1 MLFRQAQHRLLR
13 MAQTFSV
20 VVVTGPR
27 QSGKTTLVQNAFPGR
42 PYVSMEDLDVRRRVQ
57 DDPRLFLQQHAD
69 GVLIDEVQRVP
80 ELLSYLQTQVDAQK
94 LPGRYILTGSQNLLM
109 TEQIS
114 QSLAGRAAYLD
125 LLPLSYAESQSVDKK
140 LSLDAL
146 MLRGSYPQ
154 VVMSGVTPS
163 EWFEAYVRSYIER
176 DVRQISQINDLTAF
190 QRFLR
195 MMAARTGQLVN
206 LNAIGAD
213 LGLAQ
218 TTIKAWLS
226 ILEASY
232 ITFRL
237 LPYHTH
243 FGKRLVKTP
252 KLYFY
257 DTGLAAWLLGIHD
270 VATMNVHPMRGALFE
285 NFMILQYLKF
295 CKNTGRNDHLY
306 FWRDNTGN
314 EMDLLIERAGVLS
327 AIEFKS
333 GATFNPEWLRAM
345 DTWMKHTDGARRSA
359 GMVISDA
366 PMNAWYRSYFAAHWR
381 SASMQLAADL
391 PANS

>member
-1 MLFRQAQHRLLR
+1 MLFRQAEHRLLR
-13 MAQTFSV
+13 MAQSFPV

-42 PYVSMEDLDVRRRVQ
+42 PYVSMEDLDIRRRVQ

-125 LLPLSYAESQSVDKK
+125 LLPLSYLEAESIDKH
-140 LSLDAL
+140 LGLDAL

-154 VVMSGVTPS
+154 VAINGVTPT

-195 MMAARTGQLVN
+195 MMAARVGQLVN

-237 LPYHTH
+237 MPYHTH

-257 DTGLAAWLLGIHD
+257 DTGLVAWLLGIHD
-270 VATMNVHPMRGALFE
+270 VQTMNVHPMRGALFE

-333 GATFNPEWLRAM
+333 GATFNTEWLRAM

-366 PMNAWYRSYFAAHWR
+366 PMNAWYRDYFAAHWR
-381 SASMQLAADL
+381 SASMQLT
-391 PANS
+391 

>member
-1 MLFRQAQHRLLR
+1 MLFRQAQHRLVR
-13 MAQTFSV
+13 MAKSFPV

-27 QSGKTTLVQNAFPGR
+27 QSGKTTLVQSTFPDF

-57 DDPRLFLQQHAD
+57 DDPRLFLQQHAS
-69 GVLIDEVQRVP
+69 GVLIDEVQRTP
-80 ELLSYLQTQVDAQK
+80 DLLSYLQTQVDAQK

-125 LLPLSYAESQSVDKK
+125 LLPLSYAESQAIDKN
-140 LSLDAL
+140 LSLDTL
-146 MLRGSYPQ
+146 MLRGSYPKLA
-154 VVMSGVTPS
+154 MGEATPA
-163 EWFEAYVRSYIER
+163 EWFEAYVRSYVER

-206 LNAIGAD
+206 LNSIGTD

-232 ITFRL
+232 ICFRL
-237 LPYHTH
+237 LPYHTN

-252 KLYFY
+252 KLYFH
-257 DTGLAAWLLGIHD
+257 DVGLAAWLLGIHD

-285 NFMILQYLKF
+285 NYMILQYLKF
-295 CKNTGRNDHLY
+295 CKNTGRNDHMY
-306 FWRDNTGN
+306 FWRDNSGN

-333 GATFNPEWLRAM
+333 GATFNSEWLRAM

-366 PMNAWYRSYFAAHWR
+366 PANAWYRSYFTANWR
-381 SASMQLAADL
+381 DASMELAEGI
-391 PANS
+391 NI